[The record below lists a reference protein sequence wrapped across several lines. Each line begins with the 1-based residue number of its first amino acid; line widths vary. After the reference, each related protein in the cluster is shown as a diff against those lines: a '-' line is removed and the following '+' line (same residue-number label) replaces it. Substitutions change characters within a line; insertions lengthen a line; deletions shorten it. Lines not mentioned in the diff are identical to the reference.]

1 MPAKTDPQPERA
13 GSDYYYRRS
22 LSAQQLLPA
31 IGAGVA
37 VGVAVFYVVR
47 AILQRTPLLPEPLPP
62 LSPVRRRA
70 PRASSRSPGG

>member
-22 LSAQQLLPA
+22 LSVPDLLPA

-37 VGVAVFYVVR
+37 VGVAVFYLARVL
-47 AILQRTPLLPEPLPP
+47 LQRTPLVPEPLPP
-62 LSPVRRRA
+62 VRRRA
-70 PRASSRSPGG
+70 KAAPSRSPGG